1 MDIRWKKQWEDIKH
15 EFRHPPA
22 QIHQWTQFA
31 LIMTGLRLVMI
42 GAAAAISPLAL
53 LAELVTPL
61 CYWAGIPLTLV
72 NLEHDTWRYF
82 KNVALLGAASAAAG
96 VFCVL
101 LPPAM
106 EPEPLE
112 TYLLQ
117 VATVIGYGVGTALF
131 AALFTVLDKY
141 LQNRKSK

>member
-15 EFRHPPA
+15 EFLHPPV
-22 QIHQWTQFA
+22 QIRQWTQFA

-53 LAELVTPL
+53 LGELITPL
-61 CYWAGIPLTLV
+61 CYWGGIPLTLV
-72 NLEHDTWRYF
+72 NLEHDTWKYF
-82 KNVALLGAASAAAG
+82 KNVALLGAASTAAG
-96 VFCVL
+96 VFCIL

-112 TYLLQ
+112 AYLLQ
-117 VATVIGYGVGTALF
+117 VATIIGYGIGTALF
-131 AALFTVLDKY
+131 GALFAILDRY
-141 LQNRKSK
+141 LQNKRR